1 MTGEN
6 ANLDNSDFGIGGS
19 ELEETYNTLS
29 KPPVLSA
36 ITMKAPFGS
45 VQLFSQLT
53 RWLVISPI

>member
-1 MTGEN
+1 MTGKN
-6 ANLDNSDFGIGGS
+6 ANLDNSGFGIERTKHFGDS

-36 ITMKAPFGS
+36 MTMKAPFGS

-53 RWLVISPI
+53 R